1 VPDLT
6 FSEMTFLNSRSKQ
19 PKATERQAAERP
31 KRQKKDKTENTE
43 AAISRY
49 FTSKCPRVNPDPG
62 TGGRAD
68 LAGVDLPPKNSYN
81 VRRLP
86 SSSLPPIELPDRP
99 FLGFGSSGASLTSP
113 IKPGKHC
120 GTRHGRSRPSLENKS
135 TADSTSYYTWSRS
148 AHSISHAPTP
158 THRHR
163 SRSLQIGLASPE
175 SVQASRLERTSVATP
190 DFAVP
195 ERAGH
200 GSMRSANLG
209 ERAGAKDIIRRETP
223 NHRERSNCKEPV
235 SPAINTEDAYATA
248 AVGDAD
254 AVNLDRVV
262 SGQSSMKHVPKED
275 SAQNRPQSEAQSLEK
290 NPLVTNLACK
300 TSRSFDSALEH
311 LLHAGQKVFGS
322 SAPPRNAIDVAV
334 QHRPAV
340 ESENEPSATPT
351 VQASQREDAT
361 TPERAYHFPT
371 ARISYQGPSAR
382 APDQPTHA
390 YPQGQ
395 QCRES
400 RDPAYAAVTQLTLPR
415 IVHEPTNLR
424 SHGITAM
431 DFSRSSE
438 SRAHSGGAW
447 NAYQNLY
454 QMQLMAIPNDSY
466 LSEDG
471 LRGFKRWV
479 GDPSPDPRTS
489 FQEVHYLGAEN
500 PSERESLPD
509 QFFENNDPEQ
519 IVFEK
524 ANFASP
530 LEQSMPFE
538 DEDPLFVEM
547 ESDAGRQWETGD
559 NAFNPYPNGPAF
571 NAQQDIGDMS
581 DTKLASANLGPIPTT
596 VAISPTYTTE
606 ARLMGKEMEHQSHAH
621 FGDWSEGVKRRTSYL
636 AVDQDGHFP
645 NFWKPH
651 RLY

>member
-1 VPDLT
+1 MPDLT

-19 PKATERQAAERP
+19 PKATERQAAERT
-31 KRQKKDKTENTE
+31 KRQKKDKTEDTE

-49 FTSKCPRVNPDPG
+49 FTSNCPRANPGPG

-68 LAGVDLPPKNSYN
+68 MAGVDLPPENSYD

-86 SSSLPPIELPDRP
+86 LSSLPPVELPDRP

-113 IKPGKHC
+113 IKRGRHC
-120 GTRHGRSRPSLENKS
+120 GTPHGRYRPSLDNKS
-135 TADSTSYYTWSRS
+135 TDDSASYYTWSRS
-148 AHSISHAPTP
+148 AHSISYAPTP

-175 SVQASRLERTSVATP
+175 SVQASRLERTSVAPP
-190 DFAVP
+190 DSAVP

-200 GSMRSANLG
+200 GSMRNASLG
-209 ERAGAKDIIRRETP
+209 ERAGAKDIIHRETP

-248 AVGDAD
+248 AVGDTD

-262 SGQSSMKHVPKED
+262 SGQSSRKHVPKED
-275 SAQNRPQSEAQSLEK
+275 SAQNRPQSEAQSLGK
-290 NPLVTNLACK
+290 DPLVTNFACK

-340 ESENEPSATPT
+340 KFENGPSATPT
-351 VQASQREDAT
+351 IRASQREDAT

-371 ARISYQGPSAR
+371 ARISYQGPSDR
-382 APDQPTHA
+382 APNQPTHA

-400 RDPAYAAVTQLTLPR
+400 RGSAYAAVTQLTLPR
-415 IVHEPTNLR
+415 IIHEPTKPR
-424 SHGITAM
+424 SYGSTAI
-431 DFSRSSE
+431 DFSRSAK

-454 QMQLMAIPNDSY
+454 QTQLMAISNDNY

-471 LRGFKRWV
+471 LRGFGSWD
-479 GDPSPDPRTS
+479 GEPSLDRRAS
-489 FQEVHYLGAEN
+489 FQEVPYGAKN
-500 PSERESLPD
+500 PSEWERSPD
-509 QFFENNDPEQ
+509 RFSENNDPEQ
-519 IVFEK
+519 IVCEE

-530 LEQSMPFE
+530 LEQSMPFK
-538 DEDPLFVEM
+538 DEDPPIDGI

-581 DTKLASANLGPIPTT
+581 DTKLASANLGPIPTI
-596 VAISPTYTTE
+596 VANSPTYTTE
-606 ARLMGKEMEHQSHAH
+606 ARLMGEEMEHQSHAH

-636 AVDQDGHFP
+636 AVDQVGHLSD
-645 NFWKPH
+645 FWKPN